1 MTIKNNNYK
10 PLVDGLVIV
19 PSDIHGYGL
28 HSTRRW
34 VPGNNL
40 GTTHVWVMDD
50 WVRTPLGGF
59 INHADKSNCVKKNH
73 NNKWFLKTNEDIKAN
88 QELTLTYDLYKP

>member
-59 INHADKSNCVKKNH
+59 LNHSDEPN
-73 NNKWFLKTNEDIKAN
+73 
-88 QELTLTYDLYKP
+88 